1 VSDLY
6 GWITSMSFALDTVS
20 ILLDNPLVVCFRR
33 PRSAMCYGFPPVCQ
47 RFTGGDEPLRRSEKS
62 RGARLAA
69 GFQRGRAFLAIYC
82 PLALGLLCRKLI
94 VYITLPRRRSA

>member
-20 ILLDNPLVVCFRR
+20 ILLDNPLVACPRR
-33 PRSAMCYGFPPVCQ
+33 PSSAMCYSFPLVFQ
-47 RFTGGDEPLRRSEKS
+47 RFTRGDELLPKPKES

-69 GFQRGRAFLAIYC
+69 GFEFGRALLA
-82 PLALGLLCRKLI
+82 K
-94 VYITLPRRRSA
+94 